1 MRRHLTYANVMSSIA
16 VFLVLATG
24 VAYAADTVFSVD
36 IVDGEVKTQDIDN
49 LTIANADLATNSVG
63 SAKVAVNTL
72 KAEDLATGSVG
83 SDEVLD
89 DSLKSEDVDESSLG
103 QVPLAGNALTLGG
116 QSLDRVAAKGIVD
129 FSAACNPS
137 SASFVDCGS
146 GFTFS
151 IPAASDI
158 VVVVTGSWAGT
169 NTGPDAGACR
179 VKMGAATGP
188 EYFYGQDGNEHN
200 TGARAAAISQTVM
213 FDPTAAGSHTVD
225 LQCRQTDGDFQVLQT
240 VISLMRL
247 GV

>member
-116 QSLDRVAAKGIVD
+116 QSLDQVAAKGIID
-129 FSAACNPS
+129 LAGSCNPS
-137 SASFVDCGS
+137 DATFRNCGAAH
-146 GFTFS
+146 TFS
-151 IPAASDI
+151 TPVASDI
-158 VVVVTGSWAGT
+158 VVMVTGTWYGDGA
-169 NTGPDAGACR
+169 GPDAGECR
-179 VKMGAATGP
+179 IRMDTGLSP
-188 EYFYGQDGNEHN
+188 TYVYGQDGNEQNNSSH
-200 TGARAAAISQTVM
+200 GAAISQTVM
-213 FDPTAAGSHTVD
+213 FDPLPAGSHLVS
-225 LQCRQTDGDFQVLQT
+225 LECRETDSNFHVSQR
-240 VISLMRL
+240 VITLMRL